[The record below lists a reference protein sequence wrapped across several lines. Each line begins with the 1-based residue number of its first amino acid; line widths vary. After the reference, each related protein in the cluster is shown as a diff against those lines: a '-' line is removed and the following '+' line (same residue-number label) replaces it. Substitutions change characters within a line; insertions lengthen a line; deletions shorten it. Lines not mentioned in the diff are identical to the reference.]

1 MNLGCCRF
9 DDYSDDKHIQDSL
22 TNMADS
28 SELQAELH
36 RALGI
41 IDKTQLE
48 LFRHGPLMAGDE
60 RKSRVADI
68 LSQAKTDSGLAVQ
81 KARELLADVQRA
93 YGDPY
98 ANYITPENHGNYKRN
113 RSGNLVGIGIKF
125 RSRDNDYPV
134 VVGPLLGGPLDDFDV
149 QPGDALKNVAG
160 ESLFGASARQV
171 RSKLSGPAGS
181 RVLVSLGRGE
191 SMTTTLEV
199 ERRSVELHY
208 ARAALLAND
217 IAYIKIS
224 RFGTDTFERV
234 TTYVQKFEMQ
244 GVRAYILDLRDN
256 PGGSTRA
263 ARIIMSLFDDAAWVY
278 CEQYK
283 GGRSKQVPRQGEQL
297 SKAPLA
303 VLINERSMSSSE
315 ILAGALQVRKRA
327 LLVGTPS
334 YGKGLIQKVYPLKS
348 PIEGAVRTT
357 IATYATPD
365 NIPLHA
371 RGLTPDIYV
380 PTAPHELYRETGSL
394 NISEQARSFRASL
407 SGDRLRTKIG
417 REKAN
422 ALLAVPDLQLQ
433 VAIRTF

>member
-1 MNLGCCRF
+1 
-9 DDYSDDKHIQDSL
+9 
-22 TNMADS
+22 MADS
-28 SELQAELH
+28 SELLEELK

-48 LFRHGPLMAGDE
+48 LFRQGPLMSSDE
-60 RKSRVADI
+60 RGRRIDDI
-68 LSQAKTDSGLAVQ
+68 LSLEKSDSELAVS
-81 KARELLADVQRA
+81 KARELLTDVQRA
-93 YGDPY
+93 YGDPF
-98 ANYITPENHGNYKRN
+98 ANYITPVNHGNYQ
-113 RSGNLVGIGIKF
+113 RSRGGNLVGIGIKF
-125 RSRDNDYPV
+125 RSRDKDYPV
-134 VVGPLLGGPLDDFDV
+134 VIGPLLSGPLDNFDV
-149 QPGDALKNVAG
+149 QPGDVLKSVAG

-181 RVLVSLGRGE
+181 RVSVNLGRGG
-191 SMTTTLEV
+191 SITTTLEV

-208 ARAALLAND
+208 ARKALLAND

-224 RFGTDTFERV
+224 RFGTDTFERIKDF
-234 TTYVQKFEMQ
+234 VQNFEAQ

-263 ARIIMSLFDDAAWVY
+263 ARIIMSLFDDASWVY

-283 GGRSKQVPRQGEQL
+283 GGRSRQLPREGEQI
-297 SKAPLA
+297 SNAPMA

-315 ILAGALQVRKRA
+315 ILAGALQARKRA
-327 LLVGTPS
+327 TLVGSPS
-334 YGKGLIQKVYPLKS
+334 FGKGLIQKVYPLKT

-365 NIPLHA
+365 NLPLHA

-394 NISEQARSFRASL
+394 NVSEQTRAFRTSL
-407 SGDRLRTKIG
+407 DTNRLRRKIG
-417 REKAN
+417 PSRAD
-422 ALLAVPDLQLQ
+422 AMIAVGDLQLQ
-433 VAIRTF
+433 TAISLFA

>member
-1 MNLGCCRF
+1 
-9 DDYSDDKHIQDSL
+9 
-22 TNMADS
+22 MADS
-28 SELQAELH
+28 SELLEELK

-48 LFRHGPLMAGDE
+48 LFRQGPLMSSDE
-60 RKSRVADI
+60 RGRRIDDI
-68 LSQAKTDSGLAVQ
+68 LSLEKSDSELAVS
-81 KARELLADVQRA
+81 KARELLTDVQRA
-93 YGDPY
+93 YGDPF
-98 ANYITPENHGNYKRN
+98 ANYITPVNHGNYQ
-113 RSGNLVGIGIKF
+113 RSRGGNLVGIGIKF
-125 RSRDNDYPV
+125 RSRDKDYPV
-134 VVGPLLGGPLDDFDV
+134 VIGPLLSGPLDNFDV
-149 QPGDALKNVAG
+149 QPGDVLKSVAG

-181 RVLVSLGRGE
+181 RVSVNLGRGG
-191 SMTTTLEV
+191 SITTTLEV

-208 ARAALLAND
+208 ARKALLAND

-224 RFGTDTFERV
+224 RFGTDTFERIKDF
-234 TTYVQKFEMQ
+234 VQNFEAQ

-263 ARIIMSLFDDAAWVY
+263 ARIIMSLFDDASWVY

-283 GGRSKQVPRQGEQL
+283 GGRSRQLPREGEQI
-297 SKAPLA
+297 SNAPMA

-315 ILAGALQVRKRA
+315 ILAGALQARKRA
-327 LLVGTPS
+327 TLVGSPS
-334 YGKGLIQKVYPLKS
+334 FGKGLIQKVYPLKT

-365 NIPLHA
+365 NLPLHA

-394 NISEQARSFRASL
+394 NVSEQTRAFRTSL
-407 SGDRLRTKIG
+407 DTNRLRRKIG
-417 REKAN
+417 PSRAD
-422 ALLAVPDLQLQ
+422 ALIAVGDLQLQ
-433 VAIRTF
+433 AAISLFA

>member
-1 MNLGCCRF
+1 MV
-9 DDYSDDKHIQDSL
+9 DSG
-22 TNMADS
+22 
-28 SELQAELH
+28 ELQAELH

-48 LFRHGPLMAGDE
+48 LFRQGPLMASDE
-60 RKSRVADI
+60 RDSRVADI
-68 LSQAKTDSGLAVQ
+68 LSHAKTDSNLAVR

-98 ANYITPENHGNYKRN
+98 ANYITPEKHGSYKRN
-113 RSGNLVGIGIKF
+113 RSGNFVGIGIKF
-125 RSRDNDYPV
+125 RSRDKDYPV
-134 VVGPLLGGPLDDFDV
+134 VIGPLLGGPLDDFDI
-149 QPGDALKNVAG
+149 QPGDALKTVAG
-160 ESLFGASARQV
+160 KSLFGASARQV
-171 RSKLSGPAGS
+171 RSMLSGPAGS
-181 RVLVSLGRGE
+181 LVSVTLGRGE
-191 SMTTTLEV
+191 SITTTLDV

-208 ARAALLAND
+208 ARAALLASD

-234 TTYVQKFEMQ
+234 RTYVQNFEVQ

-263 ARIIMSLFDDAAWVY
+263 TRIIMSLFDDADWVY

-283 GGRSKQVPRQGEQL
+283 GGRSKQLPRQGEQI
-297 SKAPLA
+297 SNAPLA

-327 LLVGTPS
+327 TLVGTPS

-365 NIPLHA
+365 NLPLHA

-380 PTAPHELYRETGSL
+380 PTAPHGLYRETGSL
-394 NISEQARSFRASL
+394 NISERTRAFRASL
-407 SGDRLRTKIG
+407 NGDRLRRKIG
-417 REKAN
+417 SEKAN
-422 ALLAVPDLQLQ
+422 ALMAVPDLQLQ
-433 VAIRTF
+433 VAVKLFDQ

>member
-1 MNLGCCRF
+1 
-9 DDYSDDKHIQDSL
+9 
-22 TNMADS
+22 MADS
-28 SELQAELH
+28 SELLEELK

-48 LFRHGPLMAGDE
+48 LFRQGPLMSSDE
-60 RKSRVADI
+60 RGRRIDDI
-68 LSQAKTDSGLAVQ
+68 LSLEKSDSELAVS
-81 KARELLADVQRA
+81 KARELLTDVQRA
-93 YGDPY
+93 YGDPF
-98 ANYITPENHGNYKRN
+98 ANYITPVNHGNYQ
-113 RSGNLVGIGIKF
+113 RSRGGNLVGIGIKF
-125 RSRDNDYPV
+125 RSRDKDYPV
-134 VVGPLLGGPLDDFDV
+134 VIGPLLGGPLDNFDV
-149 QPGDALKNVAG
+149 QPGDVLKSVAG

-181 RVLVSLGRGE
+181 RVSVNLGRGG
-191 SMTTTLEV
+191 SITTTLEV

-208 ARAALLAND
+208 ARKALLAND

-224 RFGTDTFERV
+224 RFGTDTFERIKDF
-234 TTYVQKFEMQ
+234 VQNFEAQ

-263 ARIIMSLFDDAAWVY
+263 ARIIMSLFDDASWVY

-283 GGRSKQVPRQGEQL
+283 GGRSRQLPREGEQI
-297 SKAPLA
+297 SNAPMA

-315 ILAGALQVRKRA
+315 ILAGALQARKRA
-327 LLVGTPS
+327 TLVGSPS
-334 YGKGLIQKVYPLKS
+334 FGKGLIQKVYPLKT

-365 NIPLHA
+365 NLPLHS

-394 NISEQARSFRASL
+394 NVSEQTRAFRTSL
-407 SGDRLRTKIG
+407 DTNRLRRKIG
-417 REKAN
+417 PSRAD
-422 ALLAVPDLQLQ
+422 ALIAVGDLQLQ
-433 VAIRTF
+433 AAISLFA

>member
-1 MNLGCCRF
+1 
-9 DDYSDDKHIQDSL
+9 
-22 TNMADS
+22 MADS
-28 SELQAELH
+28 SELRTELK

-41 IDKTQLE
+41 IDETQLE
-48 LFRHGPLMAGDE
+48 LFRQGPLMSSDE
-60 RKSRVADI
+60 RERRIDDI
-68 LSQAKTDSGLAVQ
+68 LSHETSDIKLAVS
-81 KARELLADVQRA
+81 KARTLLADVQRA
-93 YGDPY
+93 YGDPF
-98 ANYITPENHGNYKRN
+98 ANYISPVNHSSYQRN

-125 RSRDNDYPV
+125 RSRDKDYPV
-134 VVGPLLGGPLDDFDV
+134 VIGPLLGGPLDNFDI
-149 QPGDALKNVAG
+149 QPGDALKSVAG

-171 RSKLSGPAGS
+171 RSKLSGPARS
-181 RVLVSLGRGE
+181 RVSVTLGRGE
-191 SMTTTLEV
+191 SITTTLEV

-208 ARAALLAND
+208 ARETLLADN

-234 TTYVQKFEMQ
+234 KTFVLDFERQ

-263 ARIIMSLFDDAAWVY
+263 ARIIMSMFDDASWVY

-283 GGRSKQVPRQGEQL
+283 GGRSRQLPREGEQI

-303 VLINERSMSSSE
+303 ILINERSMSSSE
-315 ILAGALQVRKRA
+315 ILAGALQARKRA
-327 LLVGTPS
+327 TLVGAPS
-334 YGKGLIQKVYPLKS
+334 FGKGLIQKVYPLKA

-365 NIPLHA
+365 NLPLHA

-394 NISEQARSFRASL
+394 NVSEQTRVFRASL
-407 SGDRLRTKIG
+407 NADRLREKIG
-417 REKAN
+417 SKDAEAI
-422 ALLAVPDLQLQ
+422 LAVADMQLQ
-433 VAIRTF
+433 VASELFAR

>member
-1 MNLGCCRF
+1 
-9 DDYSDDKHIQDSL
+9 
-22 TNMADS
+22 MADS
-28 SELQAELH
+28 SDLHVELK

-48 LFRHGPLMAGDE
+48 LFRQGPLISSDE
-60 RKSRVADI
+60 RERRIDDI
-68 LSQAKTDSGLAVQ
+68 LSLEKTDNKLAVS
-81 KARELLADVQRA
+81 KARELLTDVQRA
-93 YGDPY
+93 YGDPF
-98 ANYITPENHGNYKRN
+98 ANYITPANHGNYQRS

-125 RSRDNDYPV
+125 RSRDKNYPV
-134 VVGPLLGGPLDDFDV
+134 VIGPLLGGPLDNFDV
-149 QPGDALKNVAG
+149 QPGDVLKSVAG

-171 RSKLSGPAGS
+171 RSKLSGPARS
-181 RVLVSLGRGE
+181 RVSVTLGRGE
-191 SMTTTLEV
+191 SITTTLEV

-208 ARAALLAND
+208 ARKALLAND

-224 RFGTDTFERV
+224 RFGTDTFERIQNF
-234 TTYVQKFEMQ
+234 VQDFEEL

-263 ARIIMSLFDDAAWVY
+263 ARIIMSLFDDASWVY

-283 GGRSKQVPRQGEQL
+283 GGRSRQLPREGEQI
-297 SKAPLA
+297 SKAPMA

-315 ILAGALQVRKRA
+315 ILAGALQARKRA
-327 LLVGTPS
+327 TLVGTPS
-334 YGKGLIQKVYPLKS
+334 FGKGLIQKVYPLKP

-365 NIPLHA
+365 NLPLHA

-380 PTAPHELYRETGSL
+380 PTAPHALYRETGSL
-394 NISEQARSFRASL
+394 NVSEQTRAFRASL
-407 SGDRLRTKIG
+407 DADQLRKKIG
-417 REKAN
+417 SSRAD

-433 VAIRTF
+433 AAISLLGYEMKLD

>member
-1 MNLGCCRF
+1 
-9 DDYSDDKHIQDSL
+9 
-22 TNMADS
+22 MADS
-28 SELQAELH
+28 SELLEELK

-48 LFRHGPLMAGDE
+48 LFRQGPLMSSDE
-60 RKSRVADI
+60 RGRRIDDI
-68 LSQAKTDSGLAVQ
+68 LSLEKSDSELAVS
-81 KARELLADVQRA
+81 KARELLTDVQRA
-93 YGDPY
+93 YGDPF
-98 ANYITPENHGNYKRN
+98 ANYITPANHGNYQ
-113 RSGNLVGIGIKF
+113 RSRGGNLVGIGIKF
-125 RSRDNDYPV
+125 RSRDKDYPV
-134 VVGPLLGGPLDDFDV
+134 VIGPLLGGPLDNFDV
-149 QPGDALKNVAG
+149 QPGDVLKSVAG

-181 RVLVSLGRGE
+181 RVSVNLGRGG
-191 SMTTTLEV
+191 SITTTLEV

-208 ARAALLAND
+208 ARKALLAND

-224 RFGTDTFERV
+224 RFGTDTFERIKDF
-234 TTYVQKFEMQ
+234 VQNFEAQ

-263 ARIIMSLFDDAAWVY
+263 ARIIMSLFDDASWVY

-283 GGRSKQVPRQGEQL
+283 GGRSRQLPREGEQI
-297 SKAPLA
+297 SNAPMA

-315 ILAGALQVRKRA
+315 ILAGALQARKRA
-327 LLVGTPS
+327 TLVGSPS
-334 YGKGLIQKVYPLKS
+334 FGKGLIQKVYPLKT

-365 NIPLHA
+365 NLPLHA

-394 NISEQARSFRASL
+394 NVSEQTRAFRTSL
-407 SGDRLRTKIG
+407 DTNRLRRKIG
-417 REKAN
+417 PSRAD
-422 ALLAVPDLQLQ
+422 AMIAVGDLQLQ
-433 VAIRTF
+433 TAISLFA

>member
-1 MNLGCCRF
+1 
-9 DDYSDDKHIQDSL
+9 
-22 TNMADS
+22 MADS
-28 SELQAELH
+28 SELLEELK

-48 LFRHGPLMAGDE
+48 LFRQGPLMSSDE
-60 RKSRVADI
+60 RGRRIDDI
-68 LSQAKTDSGLAVQ
+68 LSLEKSDSELAVS
-81 KARELLADVQRA
+81 KARELLTDVQRA
-93 YGDPY
+93 YGDPF
-98 ANYITPENHGNYKRN
+98 ANYITPVNHGNYQ
-113 RSGNLVGIGIKF
+113 RSRGGNLVGIGIKF
-125 RSRDNDYPV
+125 RSRDKDYPV
-134 VVGPLLGGPLDDFDV
+134 VIGPLLGGPLDNFDV
-149 QPGDALKNVAG
+149 QPGDVLKSVAG

-181 RVLVSLGRGE
+181 RVSVNLGRGG
-191 SMTTTLEV
+191 SITTTLEV

-208 ARAALLAND
+208 ARKALLAND

-224 RFGTDTFERV
+224 RFGTDTFERIKDF
-234 TTYVQKFEMQ
+234 VQNFEAQ

-263 ARIIMSLFDDAAWVY
+263 ARIIMSLFDDASWVY

-283 GGRSKQVPRQGEQL
+283 GGRSRQLPREGEQI
-297 SKAPLA
+297 SNAPMA

-315 ILAGALQVRKRA
+315 ILAGALQARKRA
-327 LLVGTPS
+327 TLVGSPS
-334 YGKGLIQKVYPLKS
+334 FGKGLIQKVYPLKT

-365 NIPLHA
+365 NLPLHA

-394 NISEQARSFRASL
+394 NVSEQTRAFRTSL
-407 SGDRLRTKIG
+407 DTNRLRRKIG
-417 REKAN
+417 PSRAD
-422 ALLAVPDLQLQ
+422 AMIAVGDLQLQ
-433 VAIRTF
+433 TAISLFA

>member
-1 MNLGCCRF
+1 
-9 DDYSDDKHIQDSL
+9 
-22 TNMADS
+22 MAAS
-28 SELQAELH
+28 SELLEELK

-48 LFRHGPLMAGDE
+48 LFRQGPLMSSDE
-60 RKSRVADI
+60 RGRRIDDI
-68 LSQAKTDSGLAVQ
+68 LSLEKSDSELAVS
-81 KARELLADVQRA
+81 KARELLTDVQRA
-93 YGDPY
+93 YGDPF
-98 ANYITPENHGNYKRN
+98 ANYITPVNHGNYQ
-113 RSGNLVGIGIKF
+113 RSRGGNLVGIGIKF
-125 RSRDNDYPV
+125 RSRDKDYPV
-134 VVGPLLGGPLDDFDV
+134 VIGPLLGGPLDNFDV
-149 QPGDALKNVAG
+149 QPGDVLKSVAG

-181 RVLVSLGRGE
+181 RVSVNLGRGG
-191 SMTTTLEV
+191 SITTTLEV

-208 ARAALLAND
+208 ARKALLAND

-224 RFGTDTFERV
+224 RFGTDTFERIKDF
-234 TTYVQKFEMQ
+234 VQNFEAQ

-263 ARIIMSLFDDAAWVY
+263 ARIIMSLFDDASWVY

-283 GGRSKQVPRQGEQL
+283 GGRSRQLPREGEQI
-297 SKAPLA
+297 SNAPMA

-315 ILAGALQVRKRA
+315 ILAGALQARKRA
-327 LLVGTPS
+327 TLVGSPS
-334 YGKGLIQKVYPLKS
+334 FGKGLIQKVYPLKT

-365 NIPLHA
+365 NLPLHA

-394 NISEQARSFRASL
+394 NVSEQTRAFRTSL
-407 SGDRLRTKIG
+407 DTNRLRRKIG
-417 REKAN
+417 PSRAD
-422 ALLAVPDLQLQ
+422 AMIAVGDLQLQ
-433 VAIRTF
+433 TAISLFA

>member
-1 MNLGCCRF
+1 
-9 DDYSDDKHIQDSL
+9 
-22 TNMADS
+22 MADS
-28 SELQAELH
+28 SDLHVELK

-48 LFRHGPLMAGDE
+48 LFRQGPLISSDE
-60 RKSRVADI
+60 RERRIDDI
-68 LSQAKTDSGLAVQ
+68 LSLEKTDNKLAVS
-81 KARELLADVQRA
+81 KARELLTDVQRA
-93 YGDPY
+93 YGDPF
-98 ANYITPENHGNYKRN
+98 ANYITPVNHGNYQ
-113 RSGNLVGIGIKF
+113 RSRGGNLVGIGIKF
-125 RSRDNDYPV
+125 RSRDKDYPV
-134 VVGPLLGGPLDDFDV
+134 VIGPLLGGPLDNFDV
-149 QPGDALKNVAG
+149 QPGDVLKSVAG

-181 RVLVSLGRGE
+181 RVSVNLGRGG
-191 SMTTTLEV
+191 SITTTLEV

-208 ARAALLAND
+208 ARKALLAND

-224 RFGTDTFERV
+224 RFGTDTFERIKDF
-234 TTYVQKFEMQ
+234 VQNFEAQ

-263 ARIIMSLFDDAAWVY
+263 ARIIMSLFDDASWVY

-283 GGRSKQVPRQGEQL
+283 GGRSRQLPREGEQI
-297 SKAPLA
+297 SNAPMA

-315 ILAGALQVRKRA
+315 ILAGALQARKRA
-327 LLVGTPS
+327 TLVGSPS
-334 YGKGLIQKVYPLKS
+334 FGKGLIQKVYPLKT

-365 NIPLHA
+365 NLPLHA

-394 NISEQARSFRASL
+394 NVSEQTRAFRTSL
-407 SGDRLRTKIG
+407 DTNRLRRKIG
-417 REKAN
+417 PSRAD
-422 ALLAVPDLQLQ
+422 ALIAVGDLQLQ
-433 VAIRTF
+433 AAISLFA

>member
-1 MNLGCCRF
+1 
-9 DDYSDDKHIQDSL
+9 
-22 TNMADS
+22 MADS
-28 SELQAELH
+28 SELLEELK

-48 LFRHGPLMAGDE
+48 LFRQGPLMSSDE
-60 RKSRVADI
+60 RGRRIDDI
-68 LSQAKTDSGLAVQ
+68 LSLEKSDSELAVS
-81 KARELLADVQRA
+81 KARELLTDVQRA
-93 YGDPY
+93 YGDPF
-98 ANYITPENHGNYKRN
+98 ANYITPVNHGNYQ
-113 RSGNLVGIGIKF
+113 RSRGGNLVGIGIKF
-125 RSRDNDYPV
+125 RSRDKDYPV
-134 VVGPLLGGPLDDFDV
+134 VIGPLLGGPLDNFDV
-149 QPGDALKNVAG
+149 QPGDVLKSVAG

-181 RVLVSLGRGE
+181 RVSVNLGRGG
-191 SMTTTLEV
+191 SITTTLEV

-208 ARAALLAND
+208 ARKALLAND

-224 RFGTDTFERV
+224 RFGTDTFERIKDF
-234 TTYVQKFEMQ
+234 VQNFEAQ

-263 ARIIMSLFDDAAWVY
+263 ARIIMSLFDDASWVY

-283 GGRSKQVPRQGEQL
+283 GGRSRQLPREGEQI
-297 SKAPLA
+297 SNAPMA

-315 ILAGALQVRKRA
+315 ILAGALQARKRA
-327 LLVGTPS
+327 TLVGSPS
-334 YGKGLIQKVYPLKS
+334 FGKGLIQKVYPLKT

-365 NIPLHA
+365 NLPLHA

-394 NISEQARSFRASL
+394 NVSEQTRAFRTSL
-407 SGDRLRTKIG
+407 DTNRLRRKIG
-417 REKAN
+417 PSRAD
-422 ALLAVPDLQLQ
+422 ALIAVGDLQLQ
-433 VAIRTF
+433 AAISLFA